1 MDSSSDEQGVGW
13 IKNVDS
19 RGTEEIRIHTDSGR
33 KGEIRYLILGADFF
47 TPLSSRSTADLP
59 LGDGFFRLGAGP
71 GGRQGGRSA
80 EEACGAVPG
89 KVCPHHGA
97 QFDTRGP
104 RPTPHCCGE
113 FYASTLTW
121 AHDSIGLS
129 MIG

>member
-1 MDSSSDEQGVGW
+1 VTRRRHDRDASVRSGLGDFSGGEQPWHAPVYESIRFDSIRGSDFGVLGW
-13 IKNVDS
+13 
-19 RGTEEIRIHTDSGR
+19 
-33 KGEIRYLILGADFF
+33 
-47 TPLSSRSTADLP
+47 ADLP
-59 LGDGFFRLGAGP
+59 LGGGFFRLGAGL
-71 GGRQGGRSA
+71 GGRRGGRSA

-97 QFDTRGP
+97 QFDTRVP

>member
-1 MDSSSDEQGVGW
+1 MAGLAGASFARTPKEGSNSGGNT
-13 IKNVDS
+13 KC
-19 RGTEEIRIHTDSGR
+19 RFFYAAFFPIHGGFAAR
-33 KGEIRYLILGADFF
+33 RR
-47 TPLSSRSTADLP
+47 LSS
-59 LGDGFFRLGAGP
+59 LGAGL

>member
-1 MDSSSDEQGVGW
+1 MEVKYVVCARDLRPGSCVSAVCV
-13 IKNVDS
+13 I
-19 RGTEEIRIHTDSGR
+19 
-33 KGEIRYLILGADFF
+33 YILDMLHLLTRLCAAFF
-47 TPLSSRSTADLP
+47 TPLSYRSTADLP
-59 LGDGFFRLGAGP
+59 LGGGFFRLGAGL
-71 GGRQGGRSA
+71 GGRRGGRSA

-97 QFDTRGP
+97 QFDTRVP